1 MMASQNLSRGATEK
15 GQGPGERGKEEIP
28 QKISIALVDDHPI
41 FLSGLQQLIQKQP
54 DFELIGVAES
64 IVDLE
69 NLLEQEKPQVILMD
83 VELPEGDGISATAFV
98 RKQSPETKVVIL
110 TGFDNPD
117 LIFRALK
124 VGAVGYLLKNTRSK
138 EILDTLRKVAAGEV
152 FLNPDLASKFLR
164 EFQRD
169 QEVEELRRLVQ
180 TLTRREEEVL
190 RLVAT
195 GASNKE
201 IGHQLFISELT
212 VKMHLASIFRKLQ
225 VNDRTK
231 AAILALKA
239 GLGET

>member
-1 MMASQNLSRGATEK
+1 
-15 GQGPGERGKEEIP
+15 
-28 QKISIALVDDHPI
+28 
-41 FLSGLQQLIQKQP
+41 
-54 DFELIGVAES
+54 VA
-64 IVDLE
+64 DLE
-69 NLLEQEKPQVILMD
+69 KLLEKERPQVILMD
-83 VELPEGDGISATAFV
+83 FELPEGDGISATAFV
-98 RKQSPETKVVIL
+98 RKRSPETKVVML
-110 TGFDNPD
+110 TGYDNPP

-138 EILDTLRKVAAGEV
+138 EILETLRKVADGEV
-152 FLNPDLASKFLR
+152 FLNPDLASKFLH

-180 TLTRREEEVL
+180 TLTNREEEVL

-201 IGHQLFISELT
+201 ISQQLFISELT

-231 AAILALKA
+231 AAVLALKA
-239 GLGET
+239 GLGDE